1 MSWLAPVSGFETAL
15 GLDFFCRW
23 EALLTVVYL
32 TAAFLQTAMQ
42 NLPTEVLES
51 ILLWCATCGHPFSV
65 ASIAQTCRQLRA
77 LVYDAKDR
85 HLW

>member
-1 MSWLAPVSGFETAL
+1 
-15 GLDFFCRW
+15 
-23 EALLTVVYL
+23 
-32 TAAFLQTAMQ
+32 MQ

-85 HLW
+85 HLWRNLYLAVFDDPRRGSTIRNGRLLDYNRVCVPMGS